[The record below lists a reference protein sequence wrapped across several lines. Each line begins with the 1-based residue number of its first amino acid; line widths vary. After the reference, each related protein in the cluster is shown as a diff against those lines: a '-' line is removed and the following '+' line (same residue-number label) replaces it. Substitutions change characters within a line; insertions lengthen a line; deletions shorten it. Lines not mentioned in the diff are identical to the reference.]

1 MRKIEKDLGAVPVS
15 LRHPDSNDFAN
26 GHEHRRAQTTHD
38 RRMEL
43 VGLGSYPNKD
53 AGTFN
58 ERYKQADTKSAL
70 DGIYHNHCAYCEE
83 YVEAGQVEHYR
94 PKSTYLWLAY
104 SWDNLLYVCP
114 TCNTTKNNRF
124 VVDGTPVVVPGADF
138 DWTPIH
144 SLGVGYDAIER
155 PRLVNPE
162 VESPEAFLRFSL
174 YGEILA
180 DDPRY
185 QHTIRVC
192 GLDRDALKARRKKI
206 VDDLRNDLASAF
218 AKYSGDELRA
228 TLKNTLDSF
237 KQRKTPQNGFFG
249 FRSYVILH
257 WLREVL
263 AQAQS
268 DPAKD

>member
-15 LRHPDSNDFAN
+15 LRHPDSSDFAN
-26 GHEHRRAQTTHD
+26 GFEHRRAQTTHE
-38 RRMEL
+38 RRIEL
-43 VGLGSYPNKD
+43 ANRGAYPAQKAENY
-53 AGTFN
+53 N
-58 ERYKQADTKSAL
+58 NRYKQDDIKVAL
-70 DGIYHNHCAYCEE
+70 NALYHGFCAYCEE
-83 YVEAGQVEHYR
+83 YAEALHVEHYR
-94 PKSTYLWLAY
+94 PKSTYWWLAY

-114 TCNTTKNNRF
+114 TCNSTKNDRF
-124 VVDGTPVVVPGADF
+124 EVDGSQVDWPPSDSGWIQINALGA
-138 DWTPIH
+138 
-144 SLGVGYDAIER
+144 SYDAIER

-162 VESPEAFLRFSL
+162 VESPETFLQFSI

-185 QHTIRVC
+185 QYTIRVC
-192 GLDRDALKARRKKI
+192 GLDRDALRARRKKI

-218 AKYSGDELRA
+218 AEYSGDELRVA
-228 TLKNTLDSF
+228 LKNTLDSF